1 MLGTQARWNI
11 INARRKGTLTM
22 LQLKEEIKAEERR
35 AIEDIDGIPDTIPP
49 YDEIDD
55 IVQKGTIQPIRIW

>member
-1 MLGTQARWNI
+1 
-11 INARRKGTLTM
+11 M
-22 LQLKEEIKAEERR
+22 LQLKEEIEAEERR
-35 AIEDIDGIPDTIPP
+35 AIEDINGVPDTILP